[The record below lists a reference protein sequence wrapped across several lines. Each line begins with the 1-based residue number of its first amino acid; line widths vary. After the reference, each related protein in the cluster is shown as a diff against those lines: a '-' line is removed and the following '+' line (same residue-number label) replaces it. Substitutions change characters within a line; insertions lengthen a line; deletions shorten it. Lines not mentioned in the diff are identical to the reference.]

1 MKRFSLSTLFA
12 ALFSLITMN
21 SNSQTPV
28 KNYDSAWKKV
38 EGFVNKNLPA
48 SALTEVKKI
57 YDLAKKEKQEAQVI
71 KSLIYISSLQDENR
85 ENNAVL
91 SITEIEKELAGTSG
105 ATNAL
110 LNCLLATKYWNY
122 YQQHRW
128 QFYNRT
134 QTDNFK
140 KDDIATWTAE
150 DFHKK
155 TGELYLRSLA
165 DKKLLQQ
172 TSLERY
178 NAIIMKGNMRHLRPT
193 LYDLLAHQALGYFE
207 NDERDVN
214 KPAYSFEINQAS
226 AFDPAAD
233 FIHRKFDTSDSSSLQ
248 HKALLIYQGLIAFHL
263 NDKKH
268 DALIDADLKRY
279 QFVRSKS
286 THPDKDEYYF
296 NGVNHIAHQYE
307 SMPAASQAWYLVAQ
321 YYNEQGN
328 QYKPSGDTTHRFQK
342 MKAKEILQKIIA
354 QKDSSEGRVN
364 AINLLNELNRPYLQF
379 NIEQVNVPGKPL
391 RSLIEYR
398 NLTNLHF
405 RLVKQT
411 AALKAA
417 AEKSYEE
424 SYWKAIL
431 AAPSTR
437 SWKQSL
443 PDTKDLQQHNV
454 EIKLDALTSGE
465 YILIASSDE
474 GFKNKSAVIV
484 ARRFYVSAISY
495 ISYNMDYFVLNREN
509 GQPLRNASVQVWE
522 QNYDYATY
530 KYIKSK
536 GAVYNTDEN
545 GFFRIARKQNTQENR
560 RNSNFTYGVEV
571 KTKDDY
577 LFIDQYVSD
586 YYYYNS
592 RNTEEKNQTNIFL
605 FKDRGIY
612 RPGQTIFFK
621 GIVLSRNVSKKQ
633 SDILSGYT
641 TTIYLTNP
649 NGEKVDSVKVKTNE
663 YGSFSGKFQL
673 PSGGLTGSFAL
684 AAEKESIY
692 ERFRVEEYKRPK
704 YYVEYEPLKGTYR
717 VNDSI
722 EVTGIAKAYA
732 GNNIDG
738 AQVKYRVVR
747 QVRYLYPWLFKR
759 WWNPPSEPMEIT
771 HGETTTDA
779 EGKFKVKFAAIPDLK
794 VDPKLDPAFDYV
806 VYADITDLN
815 GETRSGQKNVSV
827 SYKSLLLSADVPE
840 RMPADSLN
848 KIWIRTTNNNGE
860 FEPALVSVKI
870 SRLKEEK
877 RLIRNRLWDRP
888 DQFVFTKEE
897 YIKLF
902 PNDLYDN
909 ENDPASWEKGDL
921 VLQKQDS
928 TKADKPY
935 SLDGMISQAGSYMIE
950 IATKDK
956 DGKDVKDVKY
966 VTLYNEKASKPE
978 QPIYFASTQPLPVEP
993 GKQADVELSSSADNL
1008 FVIQQI
1014 NKTSTTQGTEN
1025 LKYSFFKLGE
1035 EKKKIGFETTEADRG
1050 GYGVS
1055 WAFVK
1060 HNQIFVDYQM
1070 ITVPWTNK
1078 ELKIEYATYR
1088 DKTLPGSQEQW
1099 RVKILGMKNEKVA
1112 AEMLAGMYDASLD
1125 QFASETW
1132 NTPYIWPSFAARWT
1146 QWNGN
1151 TFIKVESQQKPV
1163 VENNYVAL
1171 IKDYDSF
1178 IFGSFGDLL
1187 SVGYGLRENASRQL
1201 AKAAPRVQNRMMDS
1215 AKMEVAA
1222 SAPSVAADGI
1232 ADEAV
1237 YNFST
1242 TTAGV
1247 GSFKNGGGK
1256 NDGGSSDIQPR
1267 KNFNE
1272 TAFFFPDLKTDS
1284 SGAIEFSF
1292 TMPEALT
1299 KWKFQALAHTKDL
1312 AFGYTQKEIITQ
1324 KELMVQPNAPRFLRE
1339 GDKLVFNA
1347 KVVNL
1352 SEKELT
1358 GNAELQLFNAATN
1371 QPVDILFNLTE
1382 KSKPF
1387 KVAAGQ
1393 STVLFFPL
1401 NIPAS
1406 YTEALTWRVVAKA
1419 EGFSDGEENMLPV
1432 LSNRMLVTET
1442 MSLPMRGNG
1451 TKNFSFDKLK
1461 QSGSSNTLQQHS
1473 LTIEYTSNPAWYAV
1487 QALPY
1492 LMEYPYDCAEQTWNR
1507 YYANSLATSIA
1518 NATPKLKQV
1527 FEQWKNADTAA
1538 LLSNLQKNQE
1548 LKSILLEETPWVL
1561 EAKTEAQ
1568 QKKNI
1573 ALLFDMIRMSS
1584 ELNSAYEKLKQ
1595 LQSSNGGFVW
1605 FSGGPDDR
1613 YMTQYIVTGIGHLRK
1628 LKGISAAQDAKLKQ
1642 ILQTAIPYLD
1652 IKMKEEY
1659 DNLLKYKTDLKT
1671 YVPGYS
1677 VIQYFYMRSF
1687 FPEYKVAAASQTA
1700 YNYFKNRLPLSWTN
1714 QNKYMQGML
1723 ALALHRLDDKATP
1736 VAILKSLKETSINNE
1751 ELGMYWKDTRRGW
1764 WWYESAIE
1772 RQALLIEAFSE
1783 ITKDTKAVDDLRTWL
1798 LKNKQTTKWESTKAT
1813 AEACYALLLQGTNWV
1828 NESPVVNIT
1837 LGNTTISSTDNKLEA
1852 GTGYFSKTIPQKD
1865 IKPAMGNIT
1874 VKVSGATTNSAPSWG
1889 GAYWQYFENLD
1900 KITSAETPL
1909 KLQKKLFV
1917 ETNSDRGPVL
1927 TPVNDGAKL
1936 KIGDKIKVRIELRV
1950 DRDMEYV
1957 HMKDMRAS
1965 SLEPV
1970 NVLSSYKWQDGLGYY
1985 ESTKD
1990 AATNFFFDNLRKGT
2004 YVFEYSLFV
2013 THSGNFSNGV
2023 TTIQSM
2029 YAPEFTAHSEGVRIT
2044 VQ

>member
-1 MKRFSLSTLFA
+1 MKRSSLVTLFA
-12 ALFSLITMN
+12 ALFSLIAMN
-21 SNSQTPV
+21 SNSQTPI
-28 KNYDSAWKKV
+28 KNYDPAWKKV

-57 YDLAKKEKQEAQVI
+57 YELAKKEQQEAQVI
-71 KSLIYISSLQDENR
+71 KALIYMTSLQEETR
-85 ENNAVL
+85 ENNTTL
-91 SITEIEKELAGTSG
+91 SIAEIEKEIPGTTG
-105 ATNAL
+105 ATKAL
-110 LNCLLATKYWNY
+110 LNSLLATKYWNY
-122 YQQHRW
+122 YQQIRW
-128 QFYNRT
+128 QIYNRT
-134 QTDNFK
+134 QTVDFRK
-140 KDDIATWTAE
+140 EDIATWTAE

-155 TGELYLRSLA
+155 TTALYLNSLA

-172 TSLERY
+172 TSLDRY
-178 NAIIMKGNMRHLRPT
+178 NAIIMKGNVRHLRPT
-193 LYDLLAHQALGYFE
+193 LYDLLAFQALGYFE

-214 KPAYSFEINQAS
+214 KPAYAFEINQAS

-233 FIHRKFDTSDSSSLQ
+233 FIHRKFQTNDSLSVQ
-248 HKALLIYQGLIAFHL
+248 HKALLIYQDLIAFHL

-268 DALIDADLKRY
+268 DALIDADLQRY

-296 NGVNHIAHQYE
+296 NGINHIAHQYE
-307 SMPAASQAWYLVAQ
+307 NLPAASQAWYLVAQ

-328 QYKPSGDTTHRFQK
+328 QYKPFGDTAYRFQK
-342 MKAKEILQKIIA
+342 VKAKEILQKLVA
-354 QKDSSEGRVN
+354 QKDSSEGKVN
-364 AINLLNELNRPYLQF
+364 AINLLAELNRSYLQF
-379 NIEQVNVPGKPL
+379 NIEQVNLPGKPL

-398 NLTNLHF
+398 NLTNVHF

-417 AEKSYEE
+417 AEKSYED

-431 AAPSTR
+431 AAPSIRT
-437 SWKQSL
+437 WKQAL

-454 EIKLDALTSGE
+454 EVKLDALASGE
-465 YILIASSDE
+465 YYLIASSDE
-474 GFKNKSAVIV
+474 GFKNKSAIIV
-484 ARRFYVSAISY
+484 ARSFYVSSISY
-495 ISYNMDYFVLNREN
+495 INYNMDYFVLNRDN

-522 QNYDYATY
+522 QVYDYNTY
-530 KYIKSK
+530 KYSKSK

-545 GFFRIARKQNTQENR
+545 GFFHITRKQGTQESR
-560 RNSNFTYGVEV
+560 RNSNFTYSLEI

-577 LFIDQYVSD
+577 LFIDEYKTD
-586 YYYYNS
+586 YYYSNAL
-592 RNTEEKNQTNIFL
+592 NPEEKKETSIFM

-621 GIVLSRNVSKKQ
+621 GIVIARNISKKL
-633 SDILSGYT
+633 SDILSGYST
-641 TTIYLTNP
+641 TVYLQNA

-673 PSGGLTGSFAL
+673 PSGGLTGSFTL
-684 AAEKESIY
+684 VVEKTY
-692 ERFRVEEYKRPK
+692 EQFRVEEYKRPK

-759 WWNPPSEPMEIT
+759 WWYPPAEPMEIT

-779 EGKFKVKFAAIPDLK
+779 EGKFRVKFNAIPDLK

-806 VYADITDLN
+806 VYADITDIN
-815 GETRSGQKNVSV
+815 GETRSGEKSVSV
-827 SYKSLLLSADVPE
+827 SYKSLLLDVDVPS

-848 KIWIRTTNNNGE
+848 KIRIRTTNNNGE
-860 FEPALVSVKI
+860 FQPALVSVKI

-877 RLIRNRLWDRP
+877 RLIRNRLWERP

-897 YIKLF
+897 YLKLF
-902 PNDLYDN
+902 PNDLYDD
-909 ENDPASWEKGDL
+909 ENDPASWEKGEP

-928 TKADKPY
+928 TREDKPY

-956 DGKDVKDVKY
+956 DGKEVKDVKY

-978 QPIYFASTQPLPVEP
+978 QPIYFASTQPSSVEP
-993 GKQADVELSSSADNL
+993 GKQANIELSSSADNL

-1014 NKTSTTQGTEN
+1014 NKSSSYQSTDN
-1025 LKYSFFKLGE
+1025 LKYSFLKLGD

-1050 GYGVS
+1050 GFGVS

-1060 HNQIFVDYQM
+1060 HNQVFIDYKSVM
-1070 ITVPWTNK
+1070 VPWTNK

-1099 RVKILGMKNEKVA
+1099 KVKISGMKNEKVA

-1125 QFASETW
+1125 QFASEVW
-1132 NTPYIWPSFAARWT
+1132 SSPYIWPTFSANWTRWE
-1146 QWNGN
+1146 GN
-1151 TFIKVESQQKPV
+1151 TFSKVESQQKPI
-1163 VENNYVAL
+1163 VENSWASL
-1171 IKDYDSF
+1171 IKDYDRF
-1178 IFGSFGDLL
+1178 IFNSFGD
-1187 SVGYGLRENASRQL
+1187 VIVAGYGNVRG
-1201 AKAAPRVQNRMMDS
+1201 AKAKQMMRSMNFTAPKIV
-1215 AKMEVAA
+1215 
-1222 SAPSVAADGI
+1222 
-1232 ADEAV
+1232 ADEAIAAPGALAEV
-1237 YNFST
+1237 ALDSSRAVVSQTGEMFVHGEVVT
-1242 TTAGV
+1242 
-1247 GSFKNGGGK
+1247 K
-1256 NDGGSSDIQPR
+1256 DGNTNSNQPR

-1299 KWKFQALAHTKDL
+1299 KWKFQALAHTKEL
-1312 AFGYTQKEIITQ
+1312 AFGYSQKEIVTQ

-1352 SEKELT
+1352 SEKELS

-1371 QPVDILFNLTE
+1371 QPVDILFSLTE

-1442 MSLPMRGNG
+1442 ISLPMRGNG
-1451 TKNFSFDKLK
+1451 TKSFSFDKLK
-1461 QSGSSNTLQQHS
+1461 QSGNSNTLQQHS

-1518 NATPKLKQV
+1518 NAAPKMKQV

-1573 ALLFDMIRMSS
+1573 ALLFDMMRMSS
-1584 ELNSAYEKLKQ
+1584 ELNNAYEKLKQ

-1628 LKGISAAQDAKLKQ
+1628 LKGVSAAQDTKLKQ
-1642 ILQTAIPYLD
+1642 ILQTALPYLD
-1652 IKMKEEY
+1652 RKMKEEY
-1659 DNLLKYKTDLKT
+1659 DNLIKYKTDLKK

-1677 VIQYFYMRSF
+1677 AIQYFYMRSF
-1687 FPEYKVAAASQTA
+1687 FPEYKVATASQTA
-1700 YNYFKNRLPLSWTN
+1700 YNYFRSRLPLSWTT

-1751 ELGMYWKDTRRGW
+1751 ELGMYWKDARRGW
-1764 WWYESAIE
+1764 WWYESPIE

-1783 ITKDTKAVDDLRTWL
+1783 ITKDTKTVDDLRTWL
-1798 LKNKQTTKWESTKAT
+1798 LKNKQTNKWESTKAT

-1828 NESPVVNIT
+1828 NESPVINIT

-1874 VKVSGATTNSAPSWG
+1874 VKVSGATTNTAPSWG

-1900 KITSAETPL
+1900 KITTAETPL

-2029 YAPEFTAHSEGVRIT
+2029 YAPEFSAHSEGVRVT